1 MKQAWGSAHPIKV
14 MHGMRVW
21 AAGVCLSA
29 PLWGDAAGIY
39 TCVDGHGKRHTS
51 DRPIPECLDREQR
64 VLNRDGSQ
72 KQVLP
77 PRMNADER
85 AAAEEREHQRQAQ
98 EAALKDA
105 IRRDRNLMMR
115 YPNEAVH
122 QKARDAALD
131 DLHNAIRTSEIRVAD
146 LQAERKPL
154 VLADFQAALQGAIK
168 TSEIR
173 VADLQAERKP
183 LDAESEFYKGKRLPG
198 KLRTKMEANEAA
210 QQAQKDVILSQKAE
224 IVRINALYD
233 TELARLKRL
242 WAGAAPGSIP
252 DPSASATAAAS
263 GAAPGINRST
273 SSSTSR

>member
-14 MHGMRVW
+14 MHVMRVW
-21 AAGVCLSA
+21 AAGACLSA
-29 PLWGDAAGIY
+29 PLWGHAAGIY

-115 YPNEAVH
+115 YPNESVH

-131 DLHNAIRTSEIRVAD
+131 DLHN
-146 LQAERKPL
+146 
-154 VLADFQAALQGAIK
+154 AIK

-233 TELARLKRL
+233 SELARLKRL

-263 GAAPGINRST
+263 GAAPGINRPT

>member
-1 MKQAWGSAHPIKV
+1 MKQAWGGAHQIKATYV
-14 MHGMRVW
+14 MRAW
-21 AAGVCLSA
+21 AVGVCLSA
-29 PLWGDAAGIY
+29 PLWAGAAGIY
-39 TCVDGHGKRHTS
+39 SCVDGQGKRHTS

-115 YPNEAVH
+115 YPSESVH

-131 DLHNAIRTSEIRVAD
+131 DLHN
-146 LQAERKPL
+146 
-154 VLADFQAALQGAIK
+154 AIK

-183 LDAESEFYKGKRLPG
+183 LDADAEFYKGKRLPG
-198 KLRTKMEANEAA
+198 KLRTKIEANEAA

-233 TELARLKRL
+233 AELTRLKRL

-252 DPSASATAAAS
+252 DPNASASATAAS
-263 GAAPGINRST
+263 GAASGINRPA